1 MDIKTINTNI
11 DKLAKAERVTKAV
24 LATLSRDLLTYIYV
38 DKTEDIS
45 PVNRLLTVLTPMN
58 KATAILFFKNFLAW
72 RFDDEAVVFT
82 KKKKKQFQDKEMAAN
97 LFLANEDSDIWT
109 WAAEHVKVEAKPVD
123 WNKKLTTDMTKAME
137 AGLTFDDII
146 GILNAV
152 VQAEEQREAA

>member
-45 PVNRLLTVLTPMN
+45 PVNRLLTILTPIN
-58 KATAILFFKNFLAW
+58 KTTTILFFKNFLAW

-82 KKKKKQFQDKEMAAN
+82 KKKKKQYTDKELAVN
-97 LFLANEDSDIWT
+97 LFLDNEDSNIWT